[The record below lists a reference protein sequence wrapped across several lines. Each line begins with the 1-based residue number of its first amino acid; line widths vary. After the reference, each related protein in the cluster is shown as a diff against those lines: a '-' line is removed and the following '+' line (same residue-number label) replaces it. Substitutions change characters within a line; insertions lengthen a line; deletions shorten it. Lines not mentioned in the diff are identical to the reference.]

1 MYNEFDERDL
11 ENAFGMDEETYNELN
26 HHRECL
32 GDFEFD
38 EDSESDFDEG
48 DFARFQD
55 DFDDEDFDDET
66 SYGWDDD
73 YYPEFDE

>member
-1 MYNEFDERDL
+1 MYSENDEREL

-26 HHRECL
+26 HRE
-32 GDFEFD
+32 EFFD
-38 EDSESDFDEG
+38 DTDSESDFDEG

-55 DFDDEDFDDET
+55 DFDNEDFDDDM
-66 SYGWDDD
+66 SYGWDD